1 MKVCVE
7 SLFCVVNLGALF
19 SLAIILPMKIYLVAL
34 LWLCVTVS
42 VLCIFLIMPRID
54 LQFVFVVIPTVI
66 HLPFGNFNR
75 YPSPCESEY
84 PTPVALLNWH

>member
-1 MKVCVE
+1 MVCCCSHCVE

-34 LWLCVTVS
+34 LWLC
-42 VLCIFLIMPRID
+42 IFLIMPRIS

-66 HLPFGNFNR
+66 HLPFGNWNS